1 VFERLELKADL
12 VSAIDD
18 NQLRCYYQPIVSLQ
32 TGRITG
38 VEALVRWQHP
48 TRGFLSPDA
57 FIPLAE
63 DTGLVIPLGKWVLR
77 EACQQLRSWQLKLPV
92 TASLTMSVNVSVR
105 QLAHETIVR
114 DVRDAIE
121 DAALD
126 PSTVTLEITETSLMH
141 DTEVARQ
148 RLEELSRIGVS
159 LAVDDFGT
167 GYSSLQYVQRFP
179 IDIIKIDRSF
189 VVGLGTNPGDG
200 AVVQS
205 MIELSQRLGVHT
217 VAEGI
222 DRPEQVT
229 LLQSLG
235 ADLGQGYLF
244 SQPLP
249 ADKIDALIDSSPN
262 GAPRFQMH

>member
-1 VFERLELKADL
+1 
-12 VSAIDD
+12 
-18 NQLRCYYQPIVSLQ
+18 
-32 TGRITG
+32 
-38 VEALVRWQHP
+38 
-48 TRGFLSPDA
+48 
-57 FIPLAE
+57 
-63 DTGLVIPLGKWVLR
+63 
-77 EACQQLRSWQLKLPV
+77 
-92 TASLTMSVNVSVR
+92 MSVNLSVR
-105 QLAHETIVR
+105 QLVHEQIIREVR
-114 DVRDAIE
+114 EAIE

-126 PSTVTLEITETSLMH
+126 PSTVTLEITETTLMH
-141 DTEVARQ
+141 DTEVTRE
-148 RLEELSRIGVS
+148 RLAELRRIGVS

-179 IDIIKIDRSF
+179 IDVIKIDRSF
-189 VVGLGTNPGDG
+189 VTGLGTNPGDS

-244 SQPLP
+244 SKPVE
-249 ADKIDALIDSSPN
+249 ASKIDALLASSPTEN
-262 GAPRFQMH
+262 PRLLLS